1 MNMMVVELGYAGKTM
16 KMSKEEQVWRA
27 EEDLRVLMEAK
38 KIKADKSR
46 YAAAVAQGRERLDRL
61 MKIVG
66 DDDAAEVKS

>member
-1 MNMMVVELGYAGKTM
+1 MMVVELGIAGKTM

-27 EEDLRVLMEAK
+27 EDDLRALMEAK
-38 KIKADKSR
+38 KIKGDKTR
-46 YAAAVAQGRERLDRL
+46 YARAVALGRERLDGL